1 MNVTPQ
7 LREHLEK
14 NHGLKPGSS
23 DIEAKKLVYN
33 LLPSGKLKAAEI
45 KSLNGKERLANPDVN
60 PSATENLPD
69 AKALFGSSVG
79 QDPSVRVKPIKE
91 RFNCTKATAK
101 YGKSALSKHSKLESL
116 GGRGD
121 REAGMDAY
129 YWEVDPKTDIAVK
142 KPVHEPSEFEIA
154 KMGAVMKHLLIRDN
168 GAETCQRVLGK
179 WKFRWTEEDQHLLDA
194 AMHEDEWVGPGVTNQ
209 DAGDVAPR
217 KLTDFQRKSFTN
229 IGGLKSGYV
238 PGMQKAPIADAS
250 GDASGGDQAVP
261 QYFDFEAIRTP
272 LLYGELVPYVEIT
285 PTNRGRSAHSY
296 SIGTPTFVT
305 TASGSAITAFDATSF
320 VSTFD
325 VTFFPASCGI
335 LWTRDFEMDAAPN
348 FGQLLV
354 AQLGDQFKYQMDNWI
369 AVGDGTTQPQGLN
382 NAGLGSVSASGTSHQ
397 TMVYNDGLN
406 MAFGITKP
414 FRKAFGGDGTMFVM
428 TDKMYKKFMQ
438 LTTGVTG
445 DTRPIYGMH
454 VKDYQL
460 GDYHVA
466 IQNDIAD
473 GTVFFVNLRGY
484 RLYRRL
490 GLYFELITTGQ
501 TLTLANEKLLFA
513 RARFGG
519 KITLTGYGA
528 KMTSL
533 QIG

>member
-23 DIEAKKLVYN
+23 DKEVKQLAYS
-33 LLPSGKLKAAEI
+33 LLPSGKLKAAEV
-45 KSLNGKERLANPDVN
+45 KALNGKERLANPDMN
-60 PSATENLPD
+60 PAATDNLPD

-79 QDPSVRVKPIKE
+79 QDPNVRVKPIKE
-91 RFNCTKATAK
+91 RFNCTKATSVF
-101 YGKSALSKHSKLESL
+101 GKSALSRNSKLESP

-121 REAGMDAY
+121 REPGMDAY
-129 YWEVDPKTDIAVK
+129 YWEVDPGTDIAVK
-142 KPVHEPSEFEIA
+142 KRISEPSEFEIA
-154 KMGAVMKHLLIRDN
+154 KIGAVFKHSLIRRH
-168 GAETCQRVLGK
+168 GTEACHTALSK
-179 WKFRWTEEDQHLLDA
+179 WKFRWTEEDQQLLDA
-194 AMHEDEWVGPGVTNQ
+194 AIHEDEWVGPGVTNQ
-209 DAGDVAPR
+209 DSGDVSPR
-217 KLTDFQRKSFTN
+217 KLTDFQRKSFSE
-229 IGGLKSGYV
+229 GGAKGYQ
-238 PGMQKAPIADAS
+238 PGMQKAPLADAS

-285 PTNRGRSAHSY
+285 ATNRGRAAHSY

-305 TASGSAITAFDATSF
+305 TASGSAISAFDATSF
-320 VSTFD
+320 AATFD
-325 VTFFPASCGI
+325 VTFFPASCGF

-348 FGQLLV
+348 VGQLIV

-414 FRKAFGGDGTMFVM
+414 FRKAFGGDSTMFVM

-466 IQNDIAD
+466 VQNDIAD
-473 GTVFFVNLRGY
+473 GTVFFANLRGY